1 MELTMIHVETEPE
14 EVVVA
19 VVLFD
24 GKVWKLRTVAPPEP
38 EMMSDLKKGLT
49 LLAGQFTKDGF

>member
-1 MELTMIHVETEPE
+1 M
-14 EVVVA
+14 A

-24 GKVWKLRTVAPPEP
+24 GKAWKLRTVALPEP

-49 LLAGQFTKDGF
+49 LLANQFTKDGF